1 MSKAIITNRKA
12 YRDYEVLES
21 IESGIELKGSEVKS
35 LRAGKINLDDSFA
48 RPVRSPMARG
58 ATSNGARAEKEEL
71 FLYNAHISHY
81 TEASYLNVDPDRP
94 RKLLLHKNQ
103 IQRIIGKLTQ
113 KGLTLVPLKI
123 YFNDRGFV
131 KVDLALCKGKK
142 LYDKRESIKRRET
155 DREMRRVV
163 KNRRK

>member
-1 MSKAIITNRKA
+1 MSKIIITNRKA

-21 IESGIELKGSEVKS
+21 VESGIELKGSEVKS

-48 RPVRSPMARG
+48 RS
-58 ATSNGARAEKEEL
+58 EKEEI

-94 RKLLLHKNQ
+94 RKLLLHKGQ
-103 IQRIIGKLTQ
+103 IQRIVGKLTQ
-113 KGLTLVPLKI
+113 KGLTLIPLKV

-131 KVDLALCKGKK
+131 KVELALCKGKK